1 MTPRAGHLNTV
12 ASHQA
17 AAPGRRA
24 GAPDLPD
31 ESCRRCGGLLV
42 ADYSAS
48 LACDITGTLVT
59 LWRCVNCGDCMDRFI
74 LANRL
79 TSPMPAR
86 RRARLPAGPQRTG
99 RSRGAGTTSLGET
112 FLNVTIRRAAS

>member
-1 MTPRAGHLNTV
+1 MTPRAGHLNTA

-17 AAPGRRA
+17 AAPGRCA

-31 ESCRRCGGLLV
+31 ESCRRCGGFLV
-42 ADYSAS
+42 ADFSAS

-74 LANRL
+74 LANRSK
-79 TSPMPAR
+79 SPMPAR
-86 RRARLPAGPQRTG
+86 RRARPPAGPHAQDG
-99 RSRGAGTTSLGET
+99 RAEREQTSLGET
-112 FLNVTIRRAAS
+112 FLSMTIRRATS